1 MLTQEN
7 EMCRIIQTAKAI
19 DVFATCQLVTG
30 EYIRHKKMKFVQ
42 WRQTTLNGDQIVV
55 RYSCVDGKSRNWWI
69 AEDWRGKGK
78 THSIKGE
85 EYFF

>member
-1 MLTQEN
+1 MINLVLFLVFFCIYIHPSQEN
-7 EMCRIIQTAKAI
+7 EFRPIEANNI
-19 DVFATCQLVTG
+19 
-30 EYIRHKKMKFVQ
+30 E
-42 WRQTTLNGDQIVV
+42 WDQIVV
-55 RYSCVDGKSRNWWI
+55 RYSCVDGNRWI